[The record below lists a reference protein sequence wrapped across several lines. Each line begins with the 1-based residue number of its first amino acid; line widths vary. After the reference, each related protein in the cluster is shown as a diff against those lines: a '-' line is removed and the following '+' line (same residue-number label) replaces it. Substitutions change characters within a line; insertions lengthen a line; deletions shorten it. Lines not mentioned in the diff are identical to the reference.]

1 MAVLPLG
8 ASHEELRLTVSSA
21 EMVLPSLGQGE
32 EVFIACEISS
42 LPTHNCNVVFR
53 KSQTKHELT
62 GQISFQA
69 NRPLV
74 TADLVLDYSI
84 FEKFKE
90 ICLKGEPVRPI
101 TLYLKIGKSR
111 EIQNG
116 EIIIPEKNFT
126 LNVFDLSW
134 RLPLF

>member
-1 MAVLPLG
+1 MVIIPLG
-8 ASHEELRLTVSSA
+8 DAHEELRLTVSSA
-21 EMVLPSLGQGE
+21 EMVLPSLDEDE
-32 EVFIACEISS
+32 EIFIACEISS

-53 KSQTKHELT
+53 KSRTKHDLT
-62 GQISFQA
+62 GQMCFQA

-74 TADLVLDYSI
+74 TADLILDCLI
-84 FEKFKE
+84 FEKLKE
-90 ICLKGEPVRPI
+90 ICFKGEPIRPI

-116 EIIIPEKNFT
+116 EIIILKHNFT

>member
-1 MAVLPLG
+1 MSVLPLG

-21 EMVLPSLGQGE
+21 EMVLPGLDQDE
-32 EVFIACEISS
+32 EIFIACEISS

-53 KSQTKHELT
+53 KSQTKNEVT
-62 GQISFQA
+62 GQMCFQA

-90 ICLKGEPVRPI
+90 ICFKGEPIRPI
-101 TLYLKIGKSR
+101 TLYLKTGKSR

>member
-1 MAVLPLG
+1 MVIIPLG
-8 ASHEELRLTVSSA
+8 DAHEELRLTVSSA
-21 EMVLPSLGQGE
+21 EMVLPSLDKDE
-32 EVFIACEISS
+32 EIFIACEISS

-53 KSQTKHELT
+53 KSRTKHDLT
-62 GQISFQA
+62 GQMCFQA

-74 TADLVLDYSI
+74 TAHLILDCSI
-84 FEKFKE
+84 FEKLKE
-90 ICLKGEPVRPI
+90 ICFKGEPIRPI

-116 EIIIPEKNFT
+116 EIIIPNNNFT

>member
-1 MAVLPLG
+1 MVIIPLG
-8 ASHEELRLTVSSA
+8 DAHEELRLTVSSA
-21 EMVLPSLGQGE
+21 EMVLPSLDEDE
-32 EVFIACEISS
+32 EIFIACEISS

-53 KSQTKHELT
+53 KSRTKHDLT
-62 GQISFQA
+62 GQMCFQA

-74 TADLVLDYSI
+74 TAHLILDCSI
-84 FEKFKE
+84 FEKLKE
-90 ICLKGEPVRPI
+90 ICFKGEPIRPI

-116 EIIIPEKNFT
+116 EIIIPDNNFT